1 MSQTSS
7 SSDSATPIGW
17 THSNAYRHQCL
28 VRWVIRMRIADRAA
42 ALRWIEGYKKLHPG
56 DPLEQDVRQQWK
68 LGNRGEKDDWRA
80 DPGR

>member
-1 MSQTSS
+1 
-7 SSDSATPIGW
+7 
-17 THSNAYRHQCL
+17 
-28 VRWVIRMRIADRAA
+28 MRIADRAA

-68 LGNRGEKDDWRA
+68 LGNRGVPGDWRA